1 MCGALSKARDIL
13 GSCPSFKGKQ
23 KTAKE
28 FITNIELYFAM
39 NENRIN
45 TEQLRILLAL
55 QNISDEAQQ
64 WKENEKADLDSTT
77 VTAKTWNNWTG
88 FKTRFLSNWE
98 EIDSPGNAYS
108 ELLKLYRRSKV
119 ITILREE

>member
-1 MCGALSKARDIL
+1 MATASQPMNLL
-13 GSCPSFKGKQ
+13 GSCPSFKGKR

-45 TEQLRILLAL
+45 MEQLKILLAL

-64 WKENEKADLDSTT
+64 WKENEKADLDSMT
-77 VTAKTWNNWTG
+77 VTTKVWT
-88 FKTRFLSNWE
+88 
-98 EIDSPGNAYS
+98 D
-108 ELLKLYRRSKV
+108 
-119 ITILREE
+119 

>member
-1 MCGALSKARDIL
+1 MLFRSNLL

-45 TEQLRILLAL
+45 TEQLRVLLAL

-64 WKENEKADLDSTT
+64 WKENKKADLDSVT
-77 VTAKTWNNWTG
+77 VTTKVWTDWTG
-88 FKTRFLSNWE
+88 FKTRFLANWE

-108 ELLKLYRRSKV
+108 ELLKLYK
-119 ITILREE
+119 

>member
-1 MCGALSKARDIL
+1 M
-13 GSCPSFKGKQ
+13 
-23 KTAKE
+23 
-28 FITNIELYFAM
+28 NIELYFAM
-39 NENRIN
+39 NKNRIN

-64 WKENEKADLDSTT
+64 CKENEKADLDSAT
-77 VTAKTWNNWTG
+77 VTTKEWMDWTG

-108 ELLKLYRRSKV
+108 ELLKLYK
-119 ITILREE
+119 